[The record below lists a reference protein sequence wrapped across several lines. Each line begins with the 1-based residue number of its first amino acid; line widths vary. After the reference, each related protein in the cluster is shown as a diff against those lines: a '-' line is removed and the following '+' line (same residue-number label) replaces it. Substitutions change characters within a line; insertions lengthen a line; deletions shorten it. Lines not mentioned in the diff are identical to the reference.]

1 MEMFYDEPRFLIAG
15 DRYISVEVANAMN
28 IQTSF
33 RVLALDRAVKE
44 SGIHGLV
51 ETVLTY
57 RAVMIYFD
65 NQKVSIKDLIIE
77 LKKIVDNMA
86 RVESVSSRLIE
97 LPCRYGGKYG
107 PDLEYVAE
115 VNKLKNADEAAEWHY
130 SAPHWVGIVGF
141 TPGHPFL
148 MSLNPPNKILNA
160 PKYKIPRTYTPV
172 GTLGHGGNITSMYT
186 LPSPGGYQKIAYCPV
201 PIYDPFQRLDQFT
214 DSPILLRVGD
224 RIRFR
229 PINDDEM
236 DDLRQQVLECSYQ
249 YKIEEETFS
258 LKEYLESSKV

>member
-1 MEMFYDEPRFLIAG
+1 MFYDEPKFLVAG
-15 DRYISVEVANAMN
+15 DRYLSIEIANAMN
-28 IQTSF
+28 IRTSF
-33 RVLALDRAVKE
+33 KVLALDRAIKGHKIP
-44 SGIHGLV
+44 GII

-57 RAVMIYFD
+57 RSDMIYFD
-65 NQKVSIKDLIIE
+65 NQKISMKDLIAE
-77 LKKIVDNMA
+77 VKKIAENTGEVG
-86 RVESVSSRLIE
+86 SVPSRLIE

-115 VNKLKNADEAAEWHY
+115 VNNLKNADEAAEWHY

-186 LPSPGGYQKIAYCPV
+186 VPSPGGYQKIAYCPV

-214 DSPILLRVGD
+214 DSPILLKVGD
-224 RIRFR
+224 RIRFN
-229 PINDDEM
+229 PIDDDGV
-236 DDLRQQVLECSYQ
+236 DDLRQQILECSYQ
-249 YKIEEETFS
+249 YKIEEETFFM
-258 LKEYLESSKV
+258 KEYLETIGR